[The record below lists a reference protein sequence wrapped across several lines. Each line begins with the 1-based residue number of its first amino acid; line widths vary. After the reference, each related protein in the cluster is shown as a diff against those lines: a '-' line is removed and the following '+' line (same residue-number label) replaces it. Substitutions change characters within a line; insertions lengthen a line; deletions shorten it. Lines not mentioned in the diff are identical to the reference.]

1 MAETVTQPNPDNPT
15 ATFTLTFDDEPVD
28 VVLEFHFSAN
38 AEDYIDV
45 TDFVND
51 AAGTILRALT
61 GL

>member
-1 MAETVTQPNPDNPT
+1 MAETVTTPNPDNPT
-15 ATFTLTFDDEPVD
+15 ATFTLTFDDEPVT
-28 VVLEFHFSAN
+28 VTMEFHFSAN

-51 AAGTILRALT
+51 AAGVVLRALT

>member
-15 ATFTLTFDDEPVD
+15 ATFTLTFDDDPVD
-28 VVLEFHFSAN
+28 VTLEFHFSAN

-45 TDFVND
+45 ADFVND
-51 AAGTILRALT
+51 AAGVILRALT

>member
-1 MAETVTQPNPDNPT
+1 MSTVTQPNPDNPT
-15 ATFTLTFDDEPVD
+15 ATFTITFDNEPVD
-28 VVLEFHFSAN
+28 ITMEFHFSAN

-51 AAGTILRALT
+51 AAGVVLRALT